1 MAKPTTSYAVGG
13 QVAARRPG
21 NEPVTPARR
30 NVRGRAKAVRSSTT
44 TAHLSGGAV
53 SRLGSLFDVEA
64 WRACAKRPS
73 PAPCANSPCPSQKRA
88 GRARR
93 FVGRSTTDRAPR
105 SGFSRSGQLVKP
117 GSTRR
122 SSTEVNHRG
131 RAWVGGWDVGAG
143 LAANGGSLSPTRHG
157 SDRGSRGSRLEVI
170 FKPWMRER
178 LG

>member
-30 NVRGRAKAVRSSTT
+30 NVRGRAQAVRSSTT

-53 SRLGSLFDVEA
+53 ARVGSLFA
-64 WRACAKRPS
+64 ATGARACAPS
-73 PAPCANSPCPSQKRA
+73 QSPSPCANSPSPSPKRA
-88 GRARR
+88 AGTQR
-93 FVGRSTTDRAPR
+93 FAAGSTTDRAPR
-105 SGFSRSGQLVKP
+105 PRFSRSGQLVKP

-143 LAANGGSLSPTRHG
+143 LAAAGCSLTHTPPFRPRLSGRVG
-157 SDRGSRGSRLEVI
+157 WKSSSSRG
-170 FKPWMRER
+170 
-178 LG
+178 

>member
-30 NVRGRAKAVRSSTT
+30 DVRGRAHAVRNSTT

-53 SRLGSLFDVEA
+53 ARVGSLFAVSGP
-64 WRACAKRPS
+64 RACAASQSLSPCASSPS
-73 PAPCANSPCPSQKRA
+73 PPQKIA
-88 GRARR
+88 VDTRR
-93 FVGRSTTDRAPR
+93 FVVGSTTDWASRA
-105 SGFSRSGQLVKP
+105 GFSRSGQLVKP

-143 LAANGGSLSPTRHG
+143 LAAAGCSLSHTPPFRP
-157 SDRGSRGSRLEVI
+157 RLSGRVGW
-170 FKPWMRER
+170 KSSSSP
-178 LG
+178 G